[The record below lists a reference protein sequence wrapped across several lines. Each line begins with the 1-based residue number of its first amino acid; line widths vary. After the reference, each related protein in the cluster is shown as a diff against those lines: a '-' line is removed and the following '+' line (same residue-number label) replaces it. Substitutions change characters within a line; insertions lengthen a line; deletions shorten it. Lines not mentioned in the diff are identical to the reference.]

1 MNTKFCNLLI
11 NFENDIIN
19 KKIKTL
25 NDICNFIM
33 DNGNSFTKANEIRRL
48 FRNGCNLLNI
58 NLNQAKVFIK
68 SNDSLILFLDL
79 QSLISLDK
87 IDEFLKYF

>member
-11 NFENDIIN
+11 NFENDITN

-68 SNDSLILFLDL
+68 SNNILILFLDL

>member
-1 MNTKFCNLLI
+1 MNTKFCNLSI
-11 NFENDIIN
+11 DFENDIIN

-25 NDICNFIM
+25 DDISNFIM
-33 DNGNSFTKANEIRRL
+33 NNGNSLTKSNEIRRL

-68 SNDSLILFLDL
+68 SNDQLIMFLAL
-79 QSLISLDK
+79 QSLISLDE

>member
-11 NFENDIIN
+11 DFENDITN

-25 NDICNFIM
+25 DDISNFIM
-33 DNGNSFTKANEIRRL
+33 NNGNILTKANEIRRL

-68 SNDSLILFLDL
+68 NNNNLILFLDL
-79 QSLISLDK
+79 RSLISLDK
-87 IDEFLKYF
+87 IDEFLKHF

>member
-1 MNTKFCNLLI
+1 MNTDFCNLLI
-11 NFENDIIN
+11 NFENDITN

-25 NDICNFIM
+25 EDISNFIM
-33 DNGNSFTKANEIRRL
+33 DNVNSFTKANEIRRL

-68 SNDSLILFLDL
+68 SNNSLILFLEFH
-79 QSLISLDK
+79 SLISSDK
-87 IDEFLKYF
+87 INEFLKYF

>member
-1 MNTKFCNLLI
+1 MNTKFCNLSI
-11 NFENDIIN
+11 DFENDIIN

-25 NDICNFIM
+25 DDISNFIM
-33 DNGNSFTKANEIRRL
+33 NNGNSLTKSNEIRRL

-68 SNDSLILFLDL
+68 SNDKLIMFLAL
-79 QSLISLDK
+79 QSLISLDE